1 LREETNRIIDASDE
15 IILTDDIKYLIGE
28 VFIDVD
34 SDNAE
39 SLLESEKKRI
49 DKLIKVKEAEL
60 KKIQETS
67 KQLKGMCIVTSTHCR
82 CPLFKVWQKHQLG
95 LNRHLLIDC
104 EFIPCILLV
113 QVAGV

>member
-1 LREETNRIIDASDE
+1 LEEEIAKLREEINRITDASDE

-39 SLLESEKKRI
+39 TLLEKEKKRI
-49 DKLIKVKEAEL
+49 EKLIKVKEVEL

-67 KQLKGMCIVTSTHCR
+67 KQLKGMCVSTTTHYDR
-82 CPLFKVWQKHQLG
+82 CSIFEVWQKH
-95 LNRHLLIDC
+95 
-104 EFIPCILLV
+104 
-113 QVAGV
+113 